1 MIRFRKGE
9 SRGHAN
15 HGWLETYHTFSFADY
30 QDPENMGFR
39 SLRVINDDRVEPSE
53 GFETHPHEN
62 MEIVTYVIEGEIEHR
77 DSIGNEFILRAGDV
91 QRMTAGTGVSHSEF
105 NPSPEK
111 PLHLI
116 QVWILPEKNGLEP
129 SYEQKRFYPEDKKN
143 QLKLIVSP
151 SGKNGS
157 IKIHQDVQ
165 IYASVLPS
173 SLTLK
178 YENPSGRHAWIQLVK
193 GRMNLNGRNMKCGD
207 GAAVSEHEKL
217 TFESVEL
224 SEFILFDLG

>member
-1 MIRFRKGE
+1 
-9 SRGHAN
+9 
-15 HGWLETYHTFSFADY
+15 
-30 QDPENMGFR
+30 
-39 SLRVINDDRVEPSE
+39 
-53 GFETHPHEN
+53 
-62 MEIVTYVIEGEIEHR
+62 
-77 DSIGNEFILRAGDV
+77 
-91 QRMTAGTGVSHSEF
+91 
-105 NPSPEK
+105 
-111 PLHLI
+111 
-116 QVWILPEKNGLEP
+116 
-129 SYEQKRFYPEDKKN
+129 KRFYPEDKKN